1 MELML
6 DAVSFFVSFSTGV
19 VLTFLCMRSVGY
31 SSRWPSGLFRVKGRQ
46 ARALLAHRNEPLKMT
61 LVVRKDLRMGTG
73 KIAAQCA
80 HAAVAVTEKVE
91 RRRQQKGTAIPT
103 SKTVAAE
110 GLDEDETTTHWDEWV
125 EWYDAW
131 MFSGSTKIVL
141 QCSSEEKLMEACR
154 EAKQVG
160 LPHTVVRDA
169 GRTQIAPGSK
179 TVLAVGPAP
188 VKLVDRVT
196 GCFKLL

>member
-1 MELML
+1 MDLML

-31 SSRWPSGLFRVKGRQ
+31 DSRWPSSLFRVKGRQ
-46 ARALLAHRNEPLKMT
+46 VRAFLAHRNEPLKMT

-80 HAAVAVTEKVE
+80 HAAVAMVEKVE
-91 RRRQQKGTAIPT
+91 RLRQQEGTATPT
-103 SKTVAAE
+103 PKTVAAE
-110 GLDEDETTTHWDEWV
+110 GADEDGTTHRDEWV
-125 EWYDAW
+125 AWYDAW
-131 MFSGSTKIVL
+131 TLAGSTKVVL
-141 QCSSEEKLMEACR
+141 QCSSEEKLMDTCR
-154 EAKQVG
+154 AAKEVG
-160 LPHTVVRDA
+160 LPHALVRDA

-179 TVLAVGPAP
+179 TVLSVGPAP